1 MLTAIKNVVRLMI
14 IAVAVLMVAFVVVVT
29 LSAGIGLLLHGV
41 NP

>member
-1 MLTAIKNVVRLMI
+1 MLTAIKNVIRLMI
-14 IAVAVLMVAFVVVVT
+14 IAVVFLMVAFVVVVM